1 MSKEGGGGT
10 EKKQSTTGNVQG
22 VQDQEQSGSSSQY
35 SQSQEQTLLDRDT
48 GQGLHETHRAGEG
61 VAVPETS
68 DASQIQSSPS
78 RAYNTDSTKPD
89 TRKAQGQALLSSSE
103 THSRQVIAV
112 SASKKPAVF
121 FNLARKFLATNEE
134 CDLSALEGAILTAVD
149 AAHLLERS
157 KIATIVRV
165 RTSYVSV
172 EPKRKKQ
179 SSSSGTT
186 PTMPPKQSPV
196 FTDPLNIGA
205 SHQDISMEE
214 SERHRKSIA
223 SGRARGVPLRRARI
237 VITVRRTRDYE
248 VWLEET
254 PYDAIIGGVED
265 LGEEDQSKLSQHR
278 PKSPS

>member
-10 EKKQSTTGNVQG
+10 EKKQSTTGKAQG
-22 VQDQEQSGSSSQY
+22 VQY
-35 SQSQEQTLLDRDT
+35 SQSQEQTLLDHDT

-61 VAVPETS
+61 MAVPKTA
-68 DASQIQSSPS
+68 DTSQIQSSPS
-78 RAYNTDSTKPD
+78 RAYNTESTKPD
-89 TRKAQGQALLSSSE
+89 SKKAEGQAVLSSSE
-103 THSRQVIAV
+103 TYSRQVIAV

-121 FNLARKFLATNEE
+121 FNLARKFLAADEE

-157 KIATIVRV
+157 KIATIIRV

-186 PTMPPKQSPV
+186 PAIPPKQSPV

-205 SHQDISMEE
+205 SHQDIPMEE
-214 SERHRKSIA
+214 SHSHQKSIT

-265 LGEEDQSKLSQHR
+265 LGEEEQSKLRQHR

>member
-1 MSKEGGGGT
+1 MSNQGGGGT
-10 EKKQSTTGNVQG
+10 EEKQSTARNAQG
-22 VQDQEQSGSSSQY
+22 VQDQLGSSPQY
-35 SQSQEQTLLDRDT
+35 SQSQEQTLSDHDT
-48 GQGLHETHRAGEG
+48 EQGLHETHKAGEG
-61 VAVPETS
+61 MDVPETS
-68 DASQIQSSPS
+68 GASQIQSSPS
-78 RAYNTDSTKPD
+78 RVYNKESTKPD
-89 TRKAQGQALLSSSE
+89 SKKAQGQTDLSSSE

-121 FNLARKFLATNEE
+121 FNLARKFLSTDEE

-179 SSSSGTT
+179 SSSSGATS
-186 PTMPPKQSPV
+186 TMPPKQSHTP
-196 FTDPLNIGA
+196 TGPLIIGL
-205 SHQDISMEE
+205 SHQDISLEE
-214 SERHRKSIA
+214 SERHRKSIT

-248 VWLEET
+248 VWLTET
-254 PYDAIIGGVED
+254 PYDAIIDSVED
-265 LGEEDQSKLSQHR
+265 LGEEEQNKLSQHHS
-278 PKSPS
+278 KSPS

>member
-22 VQDQEQSGSSSQY
+22 VQDQGQSGSSSSQY
-35 SQSQEQTLLDRDT
+35 SQKSQEQQTLLDHDT
-48 GQGLHETHRAGEG
+48 GQGLHETHRSGEG
-61 VAVPETS
+61 VAVLLPETS

-78 RAYNTDSTKPD
+78 SRAYNTESTTKPD
-89 TRKAQGQALLSSSE
+89 SSSKKAQGQEPLLSSSE

-121 FNLARKFLATNEE
+121 FNLARKFLATDEE

-196 FTDPLNIGA
+196 VFTDSLHIGA
-205 SHQDISMEE
+205 SHQDFSMEE
-214 SERHRKSIA
+214 SERRRKNIA

-254 PYDAIIGGVED
+254 PYDAF
-265 LGEEDQSKLSQHR
+265 
-278 PKSPS
+278 